1 MNRPDLDDH
10 NTPRSDECSAHTADH
25 GGFKFIAYVL
35 TILWDIYSSLNN
47 MRCLH
52 ILPHIT
58 SVFCERPHTS
68 SIVQDPS
75 AFLICIF
82 IMKSCVSNII
92 FFKSCAALCLQTWAL
107 AFLFWCIFFILR
119 GIILFLSCA
128 ALCLRTCAH
137 LHSSSDIINKWLI
150 IMHTLAFP
158 FWLYFYFYFMRG
170 FVFTDLRTLVLLFK

>member
-1 MNRPDLDDH
+1 MSESLWLSYMSLL
-10 NTPRSDECSAHTADH
+10 TTCSCQ
-25 GGFKFIAYVL
+25 L
-35 TILWDIYSSLNN
+35 QNSS
-47 MRCLH
+47 
-52 ILPHIT
+52 IFT

-68 SIVQDPS
+68 SLVQDPS

-137 LHSSSDIINKWLI
+137 LHSSSDIINKWWLI
-150 IMHTLAFP
+150 ILCAHLHSPSDYIFIFISCAA
-158 FWLYFYFYFMRG
+158 LC
-170 FVFTDLRTLVLLFK
+170 LRTCAHLHSSSDIINKWW